1 MVTTSSEPPQQVV
14 AARSRYNMSS
24 QSHPRVR
31 HCAVV
36 STIGILGLSYF
47 SILAAQVFLFHFLP
61 KRCHMLGLLS
71 VIVFSIGVI
80 IWCLSTV
87 LPQVM
92 STVRGS
98 RGASWQKFELA
109 SVLFLI
115 WASTLPTIALLFEGQ
130 PLLQSGYMVMLTIT
144 CVGGVLDTLSCNPDI
159 SAVQTRFPY
168 HCVSFGL
175 LCLAPAIQALT
186 ENIRTLPT
194 LATDFIYMAFR
205 NSLGA
210 AFYLIGPLE
219 RSNTVFRLRPSLY
232 MMQLVIIYSL
242 VSYSRA
248 LMKLVV

>member
-1 MVTTSSEPPQQVV
+1 M
-14 AARSRYNMSS
+14 
-24 QSHPRVR
+24 
-31 HCAVV
+31 
-36 STIGILGLSYF
+36 IGLFGLSYF
-47 SILAAQVFLFHFLP
+47 SILAAQVLLFHFLP
-61 KRCHMLGLLS
+61 KRCQLLGLLS

-109 SVLFLI
+109 SVLVLI

-130 PLLQSGYMVMLTIT
+130 PLLQSGYFVMLTIT
-144 CVGGVLDTLSCNPDI
+144 CIGGVFDTLSCNPDI

-168 HCVSFGL
+168 HCVSLGL

-186 ENIRTLPT
+186 ETRPTFPT

-219 RSNTVFRLRPSLY
+219 RSNGVFRLRPSLY
-232 MMQLVIIYSL
+232 VMHLVIICSL

-248 LMKLVV
+248 LMKLVL